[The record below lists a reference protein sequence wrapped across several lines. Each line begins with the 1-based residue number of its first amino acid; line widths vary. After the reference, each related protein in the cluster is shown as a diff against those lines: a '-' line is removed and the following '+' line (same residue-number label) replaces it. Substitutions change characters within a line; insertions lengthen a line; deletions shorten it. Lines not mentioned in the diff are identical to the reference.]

1 MAKSIRKRVNP
12 FKFEN
17 WLKLLFIAVATVMIL
32 SACSVRQAQKTLL
45 SAEGVKGA
53 HIGIAIYNDTKGQ
66 WLTKYQSD
74 HFFTPASNTK
84 ILATYLGLEFL
95 GDSLPGWKMAE
106 NTDTLFLMPLGDPS
120 FMHPEFSYQPV
131 VELIKN
137 TKKQVIILANQQ
149 QDRFEVFGR
158 GWSWADYDQDYQP
171 ERSRMPI
178 YGNVVHFYQSNQKIT
193 SIKPFYFF
201 RDNVDLDKVGEKNW
215 TRNISG
221 NRFYT
226 TKESNKS
233 KYFQVPFS
241 QEYTPM
247 VKAIELLNDT
257 LGKKI
262 SFQNYISGPTNSFK
276 TIKTVP
282 TDSLLKIMM
291 FRSDNFYADQ
301 IVLMASEKLLGRM
314 DDAAL
319 IDSVSKT
326 LFTNLPQRMRWVD
339 GSGLSRYNLN
349 TPENYIAILQQMQAK
364 FGETRVKNIFE
375 KGGEGTISAYYKNFP
390 GTMYAKTGTLGGQV
404 ALSGFIYTPK
414 QQKLYFSVLVANHMS
429 PTSTQVRRAVETYLT
444 KVTKGM

>member
-1 MAKSIRKRVNP
+1 MAKSIRKRINP

-17 WLKLLFIAVATVMIL
+17 LLKLLFIAVATIMIL

-45 SAEGVKGA
+45 NSEGVKGA
-53 HIGIAIYNDTKGQ
+53 HVGIAIYNDSKEQ
-66 WLTKYQSD
+66 WLSKYQSD
-74 HFFTPASNTK
+74 HYFTPASNVK
-84 ILATYLGLEFL
+84 ILATYLGLQFL

-106 NTDTLFLMPLGDPS
+106 NADTLFLMPLGDPS
-120 FMHPEFSYQPV
+120 FMHPEFKYQPV
-131 VELIKN
+131 VDIIKN
-137 TKKQVIILANQQ
+137 TNKQVVIVGNNQDQ
-149 QDRFEVFGR
+149 FEIFGS
-158 GWSWADYDQDYQP
+158 GWSWADYAEDYQP

-178 YGNVVHFYQSNQKIT
+178 YGNVVHFYQSNKKLEA
-193 SIKPFYFF
+193 IKPFYFF
-201 RDNVDLDKVGEKNW
+201 KDIVDLGKAEEKNW
-215 TRNISG
+215 SRSRTG
-221 NRFYT
+221 NRFFT
-226 TKESNKS
+226 TNENNKS

-241 QEYTPM
+241 QEDMPM
-247 VKAIELLNDT
+247 VKALELLNDT

-262 SFQNYISGPTNSFK
+262 SFQKQSTLPATSYK
-276 TIKTVP
+276 TIKTVA

-291 FRSDNFYADQ
+291 LRSDNFYADQ
-301 IVLMASEKLLGRM
+301 IVLMASEQLFGKM

-319 IDSVSKT
+319 LDSTKK
-326 LFTNLPQRMRWVD
+326 LFFADLPQKMRWAD

-349 TPENYIAILQQMQAK
+349 TPENYIAILQQMHAK
-364 FGETRVKNIFE
+364 FGEARVKNIFE

-429 PTSTQVRRAVETYLT
+429 PSSTQVRRAVETYLT

>member
-1 MAKSIRKRVNP
+1 
-12 FKFEN
+12 
-17 WLKLLFIAVATVMIL
+17 MIL

-45 SAEGVKGA
+45 SSEGVKGA
-53 HIGIAIYNDTKGQ
+53 HVGIAIYNDTKGQ
-66 WLTKYQSD
+66 WLSKYQSD
-74 HFFTPASNTK
+74 HYFTPASNVK
-84 ILATYLGLEFL
+84 ILATYLGLQFL

-106 NTDTLFLMPLGDPS
+106 NADTLFLMPLGDPS
-120 FMHPEFSYQPV
+120 FMHPEFKYQPV
-131 VELIKN
+131 VDIIKN
-137 TKKQVIILANQQ
+137 TNKQVVIVGNNQDQ
-149 QDRFEVFGR
+149 FEIFGS
-158 GWSWADYDQDYQP
+158 GWSWADYAEDYQP

-178 YGNVVHFYQSNQKIT
+178 YGNVVHFYQSNKKLEA
-193 SIKPFYFF
+193 IKPFYFF
-201 RDNVDLDKVGEKNW
+201 KDIVDLGKVEEKNW
-215 TRNISG
+215 SRSRTG
-221 NRFYT
+221 NRFFT
-226 TKESNKS
+226 TNENNKS

-241 QEYTPM
+241 QEDMQM
-247 VKAIELLNDT
+247 VKALELLNDT

-262 SFQNYISGPTNSFK
+262 SFQKQSTLPATSYK
-276 TIKTVP
+276 TIKTVA

-291 FRSDNFYADQ
+291 LRSDNFYADQ
-301 IVLMASEKLLGRM
+301 IVLMASEQLFDKM

-319 IDSVSKT
+319 LDSTKK
-326 LFTNLPQRMRWVD
+326 LFFADLPQKMRWAD

-364 FGETRVKNIFE
+364 FGEARVKNIFE

-429 PTSTQVRRAVETYLT
+429 PSSTQVRRAVETYLT

>member
-1 MAKSIRKRVNP
+1 MAKSTRKRVIN
-12 FKFEN
+12 FKFDN
-17 WLKLLFIAVATVMIL
+17 WFKMLFIIVATALVL

-45 SAEGVKGA
+45 SAEAVKGA

-74 HFFTPASNTK
+74 HYFTPASNTK
-84 ILATYLGLEFL
+84 ILATYLGLQFL

-131 VELIKN
+131 VNIIKN
-137 TKKQVIILANQQ
+137 TKKQVVLVGNQQ
-149 QDRFEVFGR
+149 DQFEIFGS
-158 GWSWADYDQDYQP
+158 GWSWADYAEDYQP

-178 YGNVVHFYQSNQKIT
+178 YGNVVHFYQSNKKLDA
-193 SIKPFYFF
+193 IKPFYFF
-201 RDNVDLDKVGEKNW
+201 KDQVDLDKVEEKNW
-215 TRNISG
+215 SRNRTG
-221 NRFYT
+221 NRFYLT
-226 TKESNKS
+226 TESNKR

-241 QEYTPM
+241 QQDAPLM
-247 VKAIELLNDT
+247 LAVDLLRDT
-257 LGKKI
+257 LGKNI
-262 SFQNYISGPTNSFK
+262 SVQKNLNTVTTGFK

-291 FRSDNFYADQ
+291 YRSDNFYADQ
-301 IVLMASEKLLGRM
+301 IVLMASEQLLGRM

-319 IDSVSKT
+319 LDTVSKT
-326 LFTNLPQRMRWVD
+326 FFTNLPQRMRWVD

-364 FGETRVKNIFE
+364 FGEARVKNIFE

-390 GTMYAKTGTLGGQV
+390 GTIYAKTGTLGGQV

-429 PTSTQVRRAVETYLT
+429 PSSAQVRRAVETYLT
-444 KVTKGM
+444 TVTKGM

>member
-1 MAKSIRKRVNP
+1 MAKSFRKRITN

-17 WLKLLFIAVATVMIL
+17 WFKILFIVAALAMVL
-32 SACSVRQAQKTLL
+32 SGCSVRQAQKTLL
-45 SAEGVKGA
+45 SSEGVKGA

-74 HFFTPASNTK
+74 HYFTPASNTK
-84 ILATYLGLEFL
+84 ILATYLGLQFL

-106 NTDTLFLMPLGDPS
+106 NADTLFLMPLGDPS
-120 FMHPEFSYQPV
+120 FMHPEFKHQPV
-131 VELIKN
+131 VDIIKK
-137 TKKQVIILANQQ
+137 TKKQVVIVGNNQDQ
-149 QDRFEVFGR
+149 FEIFGS
-158 GWSWADYDQDYQP
+158 GWSWADYAEDYQP

-178 YGNVVHFYQSNQKIT
+178 YGNVVHFYQSNKKLE

-201 RDNVDLDKVGEKNW
+201 KDMVDLDKVEEKNW
-215 TRNISG
+215 SRNRTG
-221 NRFYT
+221 NRFFT
-226 TKESNKS
+226 TNENNKS

-241 QEYTPM
+241 QEDVPM
-247 VKAIELLNDT
+247 LLAVDLLKDT
-257 LGKKI
+257 LGKII
-262 SFQNYISGPTNSFK
+262 SFQNKSTLPATSYK
-276 TIKTVP
+276 TINTVP

-291 FRSDNFYADQ
+291 LRSDNFYADQ
-301 IVLMASEKLLGRM
+301 IVLMASEQLFGKM

-319 IDSVSKT
+319 LDSAKK
-326 LFTNLPQRMRWVD
+326 LFFVDLPQRMRWVD

-349 TPENYIAILQQMQAK
+349 TPENYIAILQQMQSK
-364 FGETRVKNIFE
+364 FGEARVKNIFE
-375 KGGEGTISAYYKNFP
+375 KGGEGTIAAYYKNFP

-429 PTSTQVRRAVETYLT
+429 PSSTQVRRAVETYLT

>member
-17 WLKLLFIAVATVMIL
+17 LLKLLFVAVATVMIL

-84 ILATYLGLEFL
+84 ILATYLGLAFL
-95 GDSLPGWKMAE
+95 EDSLPGWKMAE
-106 NTDTLFLMPLGDPS
+106 NADTLFLMPLGDPS

-137 TKKQVIILANQQ
+137 TKKQVVLVGNQQ
-149 QDRFEVFGR
+149 DHFELFGR
-158 GWSWADYDQDYQP
+158 GWSWSDYDQDYQP

-178 YGNVVHFYQSNQKIT
+178 YGNVTHFYQSNQKIT

-226 TKESNKS
+226 TNESNKS
-233 KYFQVPFS
+233 KYFQVPFT
-241 QEYTPM
+241 QQYAP
-247 VKAIELLNDT
+247 LLLAVDLLSDT
-257 LGKKI
+257 LGKHI
-262 SFQNYISGPTNSFK
+262 EFQNYIAGTTNGIK
-276 TIKTVP
+276 MIKTVP

-349 TPENYIAILQQMQAK
+349 TPENYIAILQQMQAR
-364 FGETRVKNIFE
+364 FGEDRVKNIFE
-375 KGGEGTISAYYKNFP
+375 KGGEGTIAAYYKNFP

-429 PTSTQVRRAVETYLT
+429 PSSTQVRRAVETYLT
-444 KVTKGM
+444 MVTKGM

>member
-17 WLKLLFIAVATVMIL
+17 LLKLLFIAVATVMIL
-32 SACSVRQAQKTLL
+32 SACSVPQKTLL

-84 ILATYLGLEFL
+84 ILATYLGLQFL

-106 NTDTLFLMPLGDPS
+106 NADTLFLMPLGDPS
-120 FMHPEFSYQPV
+120 FMHPEFSFQPV
-131 VELIKN
+131 VDLIKN
-137 TKKQVIILANQQ
+137 TKKQIVVVGNQQ
-149 QDRFEVFGR
+149 DHFEVFGR
-158 GWSWADYDQDYQP
+158 GWSWGDYDQDYQP

-201 RDNVDLDKVGEKNW
+201 RDNVDLDKVEEKNW
-215 TRNISG
+215 TRNISS
-221 NRFYT
+221 NRFYAT
-226 TKESNKS
+226 NQSNKS

-241 QEYTPM
+241 QEVAPM
-247 VKAIELLNDT
+247 LLAVSLLKDT
-257 LGKKI
+257 LEKSI
-262 SFQNYISGPTNSFK
+262 SFQKNASIPASSYK

-291 FRSDNFYADQ
+291 LRSDNFYADQ
-301 IVLMASEKLLGRM
+301 IVLMASEKLLGKM

-319 IDSVSKT
+319 IDTVSKT
-326 LFTNLPQRMRWVD
+326 FFTNLPQRMRWVD

-364 FGETRVKNIFE
+364 FGEARVKNIFE

-429 PTSTQVRRAVETYLT
+429 PSSTQVRRAVETYLT

>member
-1 MAKSIRKRVNP
+1 MAKSFRKRITN

-17 WLKLLFIAVATVMIL
+17 WFKILFIVAAIAMVL

-45 SAEGVKGA
+45 NSEGVKGA
-53 HIGIAIYNDTKGQ
+53 HVGIAVYNDTKGQ
-66 WLTKYQSD
+66 WLSKYQSD
-74 HFFTPASNTK
+74 HYFTPASNIK
-84 ILATYLGLEFL
+84 ILATYLGLQFL

-120 FMHPEFSYQPV
+120 FMHPEFKYQPV
-131 VELIKN
+131 VDIIKN
-137 TKKQVIILANQQ
+137 TNKQVVILGNQKDQ
-149 QDRFEVFGR
+149 FEVFGS
-158 GWSWADYDQDYQP
+158 GWSWNDYAEDYQP

-178 YGNVVHFYQSNQKIT
+178 YGNVVHFYQSNKKIT
-193 SIKPFYFF
+193 AIKPFYFF
-201 RDNVDLDKVGEKNW
+201 KDMVGLDKVEEKNW
-215 TRNISG
+215 SRNRLG
-221 NRFYT
+221 NRFFT
-226 TKESNKS
+226 TSENNKS

-241 QEYTPM
+241 QEDMPM
-247 VKAIELLNDT
+247 SKAIELLSDT

-262 SFQNYISGPTNSFK
+262 SFQKNSTVPTTSYK
-276 TIKTVP
+276 IIRTVP

-291 FRSDNFYADQ
+291 LRSDNFYADQ
-301 IVLMASEKLLGRM
+301 IVLMASELLLGRM

-319 IDSVSKT
+319 IDSAKKL
-326 LFTNLPQRMRWVD
+326 LFADLPQRMRWVD

-349 TPENYIAILQQMQAK
+349 TPENYIATLQQMQAK
-364 FGETRVKNIFE
+364 FGEERVKNIFE

-414 QQKLYFSVLVANHMS
+414 NQKLYFSVLVANHMS
-429 PTSTQVRRAVETYLT
+429 PSSTQVRRAVETYLT

>member
-1 MAKSIRKRVNP
+1 MAKSIRKRINP

-17 WLKLLFIAVATVMIL
+17 LLKLLFIAVATVMIL

-45 SAEGVKGA
+45 NSEGVKGA
-53 HIGIAIYNDTKGQ
+53 HVGIAIYNDSKEQ
-66 WLTKYQSD
+66 WLSKYQSD
-74 HFFTPASNTK
+74 HYFTPASNVK
-84 ILATYLGLEFL
+84 ILATYLGLQFL

-106 NTDTLFLMPLGDPS
+106 NADTLFLMPLGDPS
-120 FMHPEFSYQPV
+120 FMHPEFKYQPV
-131 VELIKN
+131 VDIIKN
-137 TKKQVIILANQQ
+137 TNKQVVIVGNNQDQ
-149 QDRFEVFGR
+149 FEIFGS
-158 GWSWADYDQDYQP
+158 GWSWADYTEDYQP

-178 YGNVVHFYQSNQKIT
+178 YGNVVHFYQSNKKLEA
-193 SIKPFYFF
+193 IKPFYFF
-201 RDNVDLDKVGEKNW
+201 KDIVDLGKAEEKNW
-215 TRNISG
+215 SRSRTG
-221 NRFYT
+221 NRFFIT
-226 TKESNKS
+226 NENNKS

-241 QEYTPM
+241 QEDMPM
-247 VKAIELLNDT
+247 VKALELLNDT

-262 SFQNYISGPTNSFK
+262 SFQKQSTLPATSYKI
-276 TIKTVP
+276 IKTVA

-291 FRSDNFYADQ
+291 LRSDNFYADQ
-301 IVLMASEKLLGRM
+301 IVLMASEQLFGKM

-319 IDSVSKT
+319 LDSTKK
-326 LFTNLPQRMRWVD
+326 LFFADLPQKMRWAD

-349 TPENYIAILQQMQAK
+349 TPENYIAILQQMHAK
-364 FGETRVKNIFE
+364 FGEARVKNIFE

-429 PTSTQVRRAVETYLT
+429 PSSTQVRRAVETYLT

>member
-1 MAKSIRKRVNP
+1 MAKSFRKRVNP

-17 WLKLLFIAVATVMIL
+17 LLRLLFILLATVMIL

-53 HIGIAIYNDTKGQ
+53 HIGIAIYNDTKGA

-74 HFFTPASNTK
+74 HYFTPASNTK
-84 ILATYLGLEFL
+84 ILATYLGLQFL
-95 GDSLPGWKMAE
+95 GDSLPGWKMSE

-131 VELIKN
+131 VDIIKN
-137 TKKQVIILANQQ
+137 TKKQVVIVGNNQDQ
-149 QDRFEVFGR
+149 FEIFGS
-158 GWSWADYDQDYQP
+158 GWSWADYAEDYQP

-178 YGNVVHFYQSNQKIT
+178 YGNVVHFYQSNKKLDA
-193 SIKPFYFF
+193 IKPFYFF
-201 RDNVDLDKVGEKNW
+201 RDYVDLDKVEEKNW
-215 TRNISG
+215 SRNRTG
-221 NRFYT
+221 NRFFT
-226 TKESNKS
+226 TNENNKS

-241 QEYTPM
+241 QEVAPM
-247 VKAIELLNDT
+247 LLAVGLLKDT
-257 LGKKI
+257 LGKTI
-262 SFQNYISGPTNSFK
+262 SFQKNSTLPATSFK

-291 FRSDNFYADQ
+291 LRSDNFYADQ
-301 IVLMASEKLLGRM
+301 IVLMASEQLFGKM

-319 IDSVSKT
+319 LDSAKK
-326 LFTNLPQRMRWVD
+326 LFFADLPQRMRWAD

-364 FGETRVKNIFE
+364 FGEARVKNIFE

-429 PTSTQVRRAVETYLT
+429 PSSTQVRRAVEAYLT

>member
-1 MAKSIRKRVNP
+1 
-12 FKFEN
+12 
-17 WLKLLFIAVATVMIL
+17 MIL

-53 HIGIAIYNDTKGQ
+53 HIGIAIYNDTKGK
-66 WLTKYQSD
+66 WLSKYQSD
-74 HFFTPASNTK
+74 HYFTPASNTK

-131 VELIKN
+131 VDIIKN
-137 TKKQVIILANQQ
+137 TNKQVVIVGNNQDQ
-149 QDRFEVFGR
+149 FEIFGS
-158 GWSWADYDQDYQP
+158 GWSWADFAEDYQP

-178 YGNVVHFYQSNQKIT
+178 YGNVVHFYQSNQKIS

-201 RDNVDLDKVGEKNW
+201 RDYVDLDKVEEKNW
-215 TRNISG
+215 TRNMSG

-226 TKESNKS
+226 TNESNKR

-241 QEYTPM
+241 QQYAP
-247 VKAIELLNDT
+247 LLLAVDLLCDT
-257 LGKKI
+257 LGKNIK
-262 SFQNYISGPTNSFK
+262 FQNFIPGPISAFK

-291 FRSDNFYADQ
+291 LRSDNFYADQ
-301 IVLMASEKLLGRM
+301 IVLMASEKLLGKM

-319 IDSVSKT
+319 IDTVSKT
-326 LFTNLPQRMRWVD
+326 FFTNLPQRMRWAD

-349 TPENYIAILQQMQAK
+349 TPENYIAILQQMQAR
-364 FGETRVKNIFE
+364 FGEARVKNIFE
-375 KGGEGTISAYYKNFP
+375 KGGEGTIAAYYKNFP

-429 PTSTQVRRAVETYLT
+429 PSSTQVRRAVETYLT
-444 KVTKGM
+444 SVTKGL

>member
-1 MAKSIRKRVNP
+1 MAKSIRERINP

-17 WLKLLFIAVATVMIL
+17 LLKLLFIAVATVMIL

-45 SAEGVKGA
+45 NSEGVKGA
-53 HIGIAIYNDTKGQ
+53 HVGIAIYNDSKEQ
-66 WLTKYQSD
+66 WLSKYQSD
-74 HFFTPASNTK
+74 HYFTPASNVK
-84 ILATYLGLEFL
+84 ILATYLGLQFL

-106 NTDTLFLMPLGDPS
+106 NADTLFLMPLGDPS
-120 FMHPEFSYQPV
+120 FMHPELKYQPV
-131 VELIKN
+131 VDIIKN
-137 TKKQVIILANQQ
+137 TNKQVVIVGNNQDQ
-149 QDRFEVFGR
+149 FEIFGS
-158 GWSWADYDQDYQP
+158 GWSWADYAEDYQP

-178 YGNVVHFYQSNQKIT
+178 YGNVVHFYQSNKKLEA
-193 SIKPFYFF
+193 IKPFYFF
-201 RDNVDLDKVGEKNW
+201 KDIVDLGKAEEKNW
-215 TRNISG
+215 SRSRTG
-221 NRFYT
+221 NRFFT
-226 TKESNKS
+226 TNENNKS

-241 QEYTPM
+241 QEDMPM
-247 VKAIELLNDT
+247 VKALELLNDT

-262 SFQNYISGPTNSFK
+262 SFQKQSTLPATSYK

-291 FRSDNFYADQ
+291 LRSDNFYADQ
-301 IVLMASEKLLGRM
+301 IVLMASEQLFGKM

-319 IDSVSKT
+319 LDSTKK
-326 LFTNLPQRMRWVD
+326 LFFADLPQKMRWAD

-349 TPENYIAILQQMQAK
+349 TPENYIAILQQMHAK
-364 FGETRVKNIFE
+364 FGEARVKNIFE

-429 PTSTQVRRAVETYLT
+429 PSSTQVRRAVETYLT

>member
-1 MAKSIRKRVNP
+1 MAKSIRKRINP

-17 WLKLLFIAVATVMIL
+17 LLKLLFIAIATIMIL

-45 SAEGVKGA
+45 SSEGVKGA
-53 HIGIAIYNDTKGQ
+53 HVGIAIYNDTKGQ
-66 WLTKYQSD
+66 WLSKYQSD
-74 HFFTPASNTK
+74 HYFTPASNTK
-84 ILATYLGLEFL
+84 ILATYLGLQFL

-106 NTDTLFLMPLGDPS
+106 NADTLFLMPLGDPS
-120 FMHPEFSYQPV
+120 FMHPEFRYQPV
-131 VELIKN
+131 VDIIKN
-137 TKKQVIILANQQ
+137 TKKQVVIVGNNQDQ
-149 QDRFEVFGR
+149 FEVFGS

-178 YGNVVHFYQSNQKIT
+178 YGNVVHFYQSNKKLDA
-193 SIKPFYFF
+193 IKPFYFF
-201 RDNVDLDKVGEKNW
+201 KDIVDLDKVEEKNW
-215 TRNISG
+215 SRNRLG
-221 NRFYT
+221 NRFFT
-226 TKESNKS
+226 TNENNKS

-241 QEYTPM
+241 QEDMPM
-247 VKAIELLNDT
+247 VKALELLSDT

-262 SFQNYISGPTNSFK
+262 SLQKNATIPATSYK

-291 FRSDNFYADQ
+291 LRSDNFYADQ
-301 IVLMASEKLLGRM
+301 IVLMASEQLFGKM

-319 IDSVSKT
+319 IDSAKK
-326 LFTNLPQRMRWVD
+326 LFFADLPQKMRWAD

-349 TPENYIAILQQMQAK
+349 TPENYIAILQQMQTK
-364 FGETRVKNIFE
+364 FGEARVKNIFE
-375 KGGEGTISAYYKNFP
+375 KGGEGTIAAYYKNFP

-429 PTSTQVRRAVETYLT
+429 PSSTQVRRAVETYLT

>member
-17 WLKLLFIAVATVMIL
+17 LLRLLFILVATVMIL

-53 HIGIAIYNDTKGQ
+53 HIGIAIYNDTKGA

-74 HFFTPASNTK
+74 HYFTPASNTK
-84 ILATYLGLEFL
+84 ILATYLGLQFL
-95 GDSLPGWKMAE
+95 GDSLPGWKMSE
-106 NTDTLFLMPLGDPS
+106 NADTLFLMPLGDPS
-120 FMHPEFSYQPV
+120 FMHPEFKYQPV
-131 VELIKN
+131 VDIIKSTN
-137 TKKQVIILANQQ
+137 KQVVIVGNNQDQ
-149 QDRFEVFGR
+149 FEIFGS
-158 GWSWADYDQDYQP
+158 GWSWADYAEDYQP

-178 YGNVVHFYQSNQKIT
+178 YGNVVHFYQSNKKLEA
-193 SIKPFYFF
+193 IKPFYFF
-201 RDNVDLDKVGEKNW
+201 KDIVDLGKVEEKNW
-215 TRNISG
+215 SRSRTG
-221 NRFYT
+221 NRFFT
-226 TKESNKS
+226 TNENNKS

-241 QEYTPM
+241 QEDMPM
-247 VKAIELLNDT
+247 VKALELLNDT
-257 LGKKI
+257 LGKTI
-262 SFQNYISGPTNSFK
+262 SFQKQSTLPATSYK
-276 TIKTVP
+276 TIKTVA

-291 FRSDNFYADQ
+291 LRSDNFYADQ
-301 IVLMASEKLLGRM
+301 IVLMASEQLFGKM

-319 IDSVSKT
+319 IDTVSKT
-326 LFTNLPQRMRWVD
+326 FFTNLPQRMRWVD

-364 FGETRVKNIFE
+364 FGEARVKNIFE

-414 QQKLYFSVLVANHMS
+414 LQKLYFSVLVANHMS

-444 KVTKGM
+444 SVTKGL

>member
-1 MAKSIRKRVNP
+1 MAKSIRKRINP

-17 WLKLLFIAVATVMIL
+17 LLKLLFIAVATVMIL

-45 SAEGVKGA
+45 SSEGVKGA
-53 HIGIAIYNDTKGQ
+53 HVGIAIYNDTKGQ
-66 WLTKYQSD
+66 WLSKYQSD
-74 HFFTPASNTK
+74 HYFTPASNVK
-84 ILATYLGLEFL
+84 ILATYLGLQFL

-106 NTDTLFLMPLGDPS
+106 NADTLFLMPLGDPS
-120 FMHPEFSYQPV
+120 FMHPEFKYQPV
-131 VELIKN
+131 VDIIKN
-137 TKKQVIILANQQ
+137 TNKQVVIVGNNQDQ
-149 QDRFEVFGR
+149 FEIFGS
-158 GWSWADYDQDYQP
+158 GWSWADFAEDYQP

-178 YGNVVHFYQSNQKIT
+178 YGNVVHFYQSNKKLEA
-193 SIKPFYFF
+193 IKPFYFF
-201 RDNVDLDKVGEKNW
+201 KDIVDLGKAEEKNW
-215 TRNISG
+215 SRSRTG
-221 NRFYT
+221 NRFFT
-226 TKESNKS
+226 TNENNKS

-241 QEYTPM
+241 QEDMPM
-247 VKAIELLNDT
+247 VKALELLNDT

-262 SFQNYISGPTNSFK
+262 SFQKQSTLPATSYK
-276 TIKTVP
+276 TIKTVA

-291 FRSDNFYADQ
+291 LRSDNFYADQ
-301 IVLMASEKLLGRM
+301 IVLMASEQLFGKM

-319 IDSVSKT
+319 LDSTKK
-326 LFTNLPQRMRWVD
+326 LFFADLPQKMRWAD

-349 TPENYIAILQQMQAK
+349 TPENYIAILQQMHAK
-364 FGETRVKNIFE
+364 FGEARVKNIFE

-429 PTSTQVRRAVETYLT
+429 PSSTQVRRAVETYLT

>member
-1 MAKSIRKRVNP
+1 MAKSFRKRITN

-17 WLKLLFIAVATVMIL
+17 WFKILFIVAAIAMVL

-45 SAEGVKGA
+45 NSEGVKGA
-53 HIGIAIYNDTKGQ
+53 HVGIAVYNDTKGQ
-66 WLTKYQSD
+66 WLSKYQSD
-74 HFFTPASNTK
+74 HYFTPASNIK
-84 ILATYLGLEFL
+84 ILATYLGLQFL

-106 NTDTLFLMPLGDPS
+106 NADTLFLMPLGDPS

-131 VELIKN
+131 VDRIKN
-137 TKKQVIILANQQ
+137 TNKQVVVIGNH
-149 QDRFEVFGR
+149 QDQFEVFGS
-158 GWSWADYDQDYQP
+158 GWSWADYAEDYQP

-178 YGNVVHFYQSNQKIT
+178 YGNVVHFYQSNKKLEA
-193 SIKPFYFF
+193 IKPFYFF
-201 RDNVDLDKVGEKNW
+201 KHLVDLDKVEEKNW
-215 TRNISG
+215 SRNRLG
-221 NRFYT
+221 NHFFAT
-226 TKESNKS
+226 NETNKS

-241 QEYTPM
+241 QEDVPM
-247 VKAIELLNDT
+247 VKALELLSDT

-262 SFQNYISGPTNSFK
+262 SFQKNSTVTSIPFK
-276 TIKTVP
+276 TIKTVS

-291 FRSDNFYADQ
+291 LRSDNFYADQ
-301 IVLMASEKLLGRM
+301 IVLMASAQLFGKM

-319 IDSVSKT
+319 IDSVKK
-326 LFTNLPQRMRWVD
+326 LFFADLPQKMRWVD

-375 KGGEGTISAYYKNFP
+375 KGGEGTIAAYYKNFP
-390 GTMYAKTGTLGGQV
+390 GTIYAKTGTLGGQV

-429 PTSTQVRRAVETYLT
+429 PSSAQVRRAVETYLT

>member
-1 MAKSIRKRVNP
+1 MAKSIRKRINP

-17 WLKLLFIAVATVMIL
+17 LLKLLFITIAIIMIL

-45 SAEGVKGA
+45 SSEGVKGA
-53 HIGIAIYNDTKGQ
+53 HVGIAIYNDTKGQ
-66 WLTKYQSD
+66 WLSKYQSD
-74 HFFTPASNTK
+74 HYFTPASNTK
-84 ILATYLGLEFL
+84 ILATYLGLQFL

-106 NTDTLFLMPLGDPS
+106 NADTLFLMPLGDPS
-120 FMHPEFSYQPV
+120 FMHPEFKHQPV
-131 VELIKN
+131 VDIIKN
-137 TKKQVIILANQQ
+137 TNKQVVIVGNNQDQ
-149 QDRFEVFGR
+149 FEIFGS
-158 GWSWADYDQDYQP
+158 GWSWADYAEDYQP

-178 YGNVVHFYQSNQKIT
+178 YGNVVHFYQSNKKLEA
-193 SIKPFYFF
+193 IKPFYFF
-201 RDNVDLDKVGEKNW
+201 KDIVDLGKAEEKNW
-215 TRNISG
+215 SRSRTG
-221 NRFYT
+221 NRFFT
-226 TKESNKS
+226 TNENNKS

-241 QEYTPM
+241 QEDMPM
-247 VKAIELLNDT
+247 VKALELLNDT

-262 SFQNYISGPTNSFK
+262 SFQTQSTLPANSYK
-276 TIKTVP
+276 TIKTVA

-291 FRSDNFYADQ
+291 LRSDNFYADQ
-301 IVLMASEKLLGRM
+301 IVLMASEQLFGKM

-319 IDSVSKT
+319 LDSTKK
-326 LFTNLPQRMRWVD
+326 LFFADLPQKMRWAD

-364 FGETRVKNIFE
+364 FGEARVKNIFE

-429 PTSTQVRRAVETYLT
+429 PSSTQVRRAVETYLT

>member
-1 MAKSIRKRVNP
+1 MAKSIRKRINP

-17 WLKLLFIAVATVMIL
+17 LLKLLFIAIATIMIL

-45 SAEGVKGA
+45 SSEGVKGA
-53 HIGIAIYNDTKGQ
+53 HVGIAIYNDTKGQ
-66 WLTKYQSD
+66 WLSKYQSD
-74 HFFTPASNTK
+74 HYFTPASNTK
-84 ILATYLGLEFL
+84 ILATYLGLQFL

-106 NTDTLFLMPLGDPS
+106 NADTLFLMPLGDPS
-120 FMHPEFSYQPV
+120 FMHPEFKHQPV
-131 VELIKN
+131 VDIIKN
-137 TKKQVIILANQQ
+137 TNKQVVIVGNNQDQ
-149 QDRFEVFGR
+149 FEIFGS
-158 GWSWADYDQDYQP
+158 GWSWADYAEDYQP

-178 YGNVVHFYQSNQKIT
+178 YGNVVHFYQSNKKLEA
-193 SIKPFYFF
+193 IKPFYFF
-201 RDNVDLDKVGEKNW
+201 KDVVDFGKAEEKNW
-215 TRNISG
+215 SRSRTG
-221 NRFYT
+221 NRFFT
-226 TKESNKS
+226 TNENNKS

-241 QEYTPM
+241 QEDMPM
-247 VKAIELLNDT
+247 VKALELLNDT

-262 SFQNYISGPTNSFK
+262 SFQTQSTLPANSYK
-276 TIKTVP
+276 TIKTVA

-291 FRSDNFYADQ
+291 LRSDNFYADQ
-301 IVLMASEKLLGRM
+301 IVLMASEQLFGKM

-319 IDSVSKT
+319 LDSTKK
-326 LFTNLPQRMRWVD
+326 LFFADLPQKMRWVD

-349 TPENYIAILQQMQAK
+349 TPENYIAILQQMHTK
-364 FGETRVKNIFE
+364 FGEARVKNIFE

-429 PTSTQVRRAVETYLT
+429 PSSTQVRRAVETYLT

>member
-17 WLKLLFIAVATVMIL
+17 LLKLLFIAVATIMIL

-66 WLTKYQSD
+66 WLSKYQSD
-74 HFFTPASNTK
+74 HYFTPASNTK
-84 ILATYLGLEFL
+84 ILATYLGLQFL

-106 NTDTLFLMPLGDPS
+106 NADTLFLMPLGDPS
-120 FMHPEFSYQPV
+120 FMHPEFRYQPV
-131 VELIKN
+131 VEIIKN
-137 TKKQVIILANQQ
+137 TKKQVVIVGNNQDQ
-149 QDRFEVFGR
+149 FEIFGS

-178 YGNVVHFYQSNQKIT
+178 YGNVVHFYQSNKKLDA
-193 SIKPFYFF
+193 IKPFYFF
-201 RDNVDLDKVGEKNW
+201 KDFVDLDKVGEKNW
-215 TRNISG
+215 SRNRTG
-221 NRFYT
+221 NRFFT
-226 TKESNKS
+226 TNENNKS

-241 QEYTPM
+241 QEVAPM
-247 VKAIELLNDT
+247 LLAVSLLKDT
-257 LGKKI
+257 LEKSI
-262 SFQNYISGPTNSFK
+262 RFQKNASIPASSYK

-291 FRSDNFYADQ
+291 LRSDNFYADQ
-301 IVLMASEKLLGRM
+301 IVLMASEKLLGKM

-319 IDSVSKT
+319 IDTVSKT
-326 LFTNLPQRMRWVD
+326 FFTNLPQRMRWVD

-364 FGETRVKNIFE
+364 FGEARVKNIFE

-429 PTSTQVRRAVETYLT
+429 PSSTQVRRAVEAYLT

>member
-1 MAKSIRKRVNP
+1 MAKSIRKRINP

-17 WLKLLFIAVATVMIL
+17 LLKLLFIAVATIMIL

-45 SAEGVKGA
+45 NSEGVKGA
-53 HIGIAIYNDTKGQ
+53 HVGIAIYNDSKEQ
-66 WLTKYQSD
+66 WLSKYQSD
-74 HFFTPASNTK
+74 HYFTPASNVK
-84 ILATYLGLEFL
+84 ILATYLGLQFL

-106 NTDTLFLMPLGDPS
+106 NADTLFLMPLGDPS
-120 FMHPEFSYQPV
+120 FMHPEFKYQPV
-131 VELIKN
+131 VDIIKKTN
-137 TKKQVIILANQQ
+137 KQVVIVGNNQDQ
-149 QDRFEVFGR
+149 FEIFGS
-158 GWSWADYDQDYQP
+158 GWSWADYAEDYQP

-178 YGNVVHFYQSNQKIT
+178 YGNVVHFYQSNKKLT
-193 SIKPFYFF
+193 AIKPFYFF
-201 RDNVDLDKVGEKNW
+201 KEIVDLGKVEEKNW
-215 TRNISG
+215 SRNRTG
-221 NRFYT
+221 NRFFT
-226 TKESNKS
+226 TNENNKS

-241 QEYTPM
+241 QEDTPM

-262 SFQNYISGPTNSFK
+262 SFQKNRTYASNNFK

-291 FRSDNFYADQ
+291 LRSDNFYADQ
-301 IVLMASEKLLGRM
+301 IVLMASEQLFGRM

-319 IDSVSKT
+319 IDSAKK
-326 LFTNLPQRMRWVD
+326 LFFADLPQSMRWAD

-349 TPENYIAILQQMQAK
+349 TPENYIAILQQMHAK
-364 FGETRVKNIFE
+364 YGEARVKNIFE
-375 KGGEGTISAYYKNFP
+375 KGGEGTIAAYYKNFP

-429 PTSTQVRRAVETYLT
+429 PSSTQVRRAVETYLT